1 MCEGDLVFGPG
12 GFAGRTAGLAVVIA
26 LVLAGCSSGPADN
39 PQTTAQRFL
48 RALAVS
54 DFDKACLLIP
64 DGTPFGVEDLPLC
77 DDWLGAVAA
86 EPDNEIAKY
95 AHVRVRSAAVQG
107 DQARVTEANI
117 SNVENPD
124 IGLSLQRI
132 DGKWYVSELG

>member
-1 MCEGDLVFGPG
+1 MFGPG
-12 GFAGRTAGLAVVIA
+12 GRVGRTAGLAVVIA
-26 LVLAGCSSGPADN
+26 LVLAGCSSGPADD

-48 RALAVS
+48 RALAVN
-54 DFDKACLLIP
+54 DLDKACLLMA
-64 DGTPFGVEDLPLC
+64 DGTPFGVEDLTLC
-77 DDWLGAVAA
+77 NDWLGAVAA

-95 AHVRVRSAAVQG
+95 ARVRVRSAAVDG